1 MSAEIS
7 ESSTDVSPAAE
18 TNGMMPFWMQF
29 FHDAGIPSADIENYS
44 IMFINHRIQR
54 HMLMDLNKEYL
65 VEMGITAM
73 GDIIAI
79 LKQAKVLNSKPLREV
94 AQKMKPT
101 SSDAPAPETPLQRRL
116 RLMEASERSSTT
128 AATRST
134 PVSRIVGHY
143 LGNDPEARLMSDN
156 TPPKI
161 PSVSPE
167 LAKRLSGTSTDSA
180 NRKSSVFSRLGNAA
194 AASASLSTAS
204 SAYGR
209 LGFQDNKAANI
220 QVTINSA
227 SSQISDLRGVLKR
240 PATTTC
246 RDSDDS
252 DSADSAC
259 EYAGVLKKSSA
270 TWKKKRK
277 LSRRV
282 RTSSQASSANVPS
295 EGIFSVRAKSQSAS
309 VKQRLGQK

>member
-1 MSAEIS
+1 
-7 ESSTDVSPAAE
+7 
-18 TNGMMPFWMQF
+18 
-29 FHDAGIPSADIENYS
+29 
-44 IMFINHRIQR
+44 
-54 HMLMDLNKEYL
+54 MDLNKEYL

-101 SSDAPAPETPLQRRL
+101 SSDTPVPETPLQRRL
-116 RLMEASERSSTT
+116 RLTEASERSAMT
-128 AATRST
+128 AAPRST
-134 PVSRIVGHY
+134 PASRIVGHY

-167 LAKRLSGTSTDSA
+167 LAKRLSGTSVDSA
-180 NRKSSVFSRLGNAA
+180 NRKSSVFSRLGNASA
-194 AASASLSTAS
+194 ATASLSTAS
-204 SAYGR
+204 SAHGR

-220 QVTINSA
+220 QVTINST

-246 RDSDDS
+246 HDSADS

-270 TWKKKRK
+270 SSPKKKRK

-282 RTSSQASSANVPS
+282 RTSSQAASTANVPS
-295 EGIFSVRAKSQSAS
+295 EGIFSVRAKPQSAS
-309 VKQRLGQK
+309 VKQRLGQKQK